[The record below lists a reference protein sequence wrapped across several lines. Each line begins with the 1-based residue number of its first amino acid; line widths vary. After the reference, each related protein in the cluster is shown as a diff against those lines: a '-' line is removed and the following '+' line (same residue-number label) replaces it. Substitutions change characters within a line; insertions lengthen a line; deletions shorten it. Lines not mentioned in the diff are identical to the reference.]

1 MGRKQLVRDVKRAAL
16 ARVEN
21 AARTA
26 EDFRALIKLWDGLDE
41 TRERRERANEER
53 RDKKP
58 LEEGRK
64 KDGLVFPAPFDNP
77 TERAAMMGDFID
89 MIYENA
95 EDMWQL
101 VEDWDVSMELQ
112 NLRDKQKEVVFL
124 SAVRLCTPQQI
135 ACYKDQTDRAVRKL
149 LAAALDSMRGYLAPV
164 IRWQIRTGQPEA
176 TFAKRQF
183 LKWYENQ
190 NCDFDSEKI
199 ELDNDEPE

>member
-1 MGRKQLVRDVKRAAL
+1 MRDIKRAAL
-16 ARVEN
+16 ARVED
-21 AARTA
+21 AARTV
-26 EDFRALIKLWDGLDE
+26 EDFRAVVKLWDDLDE
-41 TRERRERANEER
+41 TRERKERAHEER
-53 RDKKP
+53 RDKIP

-77 TERAAMMGDFID
+77 TEQAAMMGDFID

-101 VEDWDVSMELQ
+101 VEDWDVSIELE
-112 NLRDKQKEVVFL
+112 NLSDKQKEVVFL
-124 SAVRLCTPQQI
+124 SASRLCTPQQI

-149 LAAALDSMRGYLAPV
+149 LAATLAAIRGKLAGS
-164 IRWQIRTGQPEA
+164 IREQIGVGMADMTL
-176 TFAKRQF
+176 TKRQF

-199 ELDNDEPE
+199 ALDNDERK